1 MQANHRTLAM
11 EIDSA
16 RLYTDFDGLAEL
28 RAKAGGADKD
38 VALDEVA
45 RQFEGLLLQMMLKS
59 MRQASFGGGLLDT
72 EQSRFYRDMH
82 DQQIAIDM
90 ANSTSLGLADLIKQQ
105 LGGARAGRSEPRGPA
120 DYLADPIVSARSA
133 PAGPA
138 DSGEVRSSQAPGV
151 SASIDPVQ
159 EADIGDSPE
168 GFLRALWPAAERAA
182 AEIGLSPE
190 ALLAQ
195 AALETGWGR
204 HVMSRNGGG
213 SSHNLF
219 GIKAD
224 PRWDGER
231 VRRTTL
237 EFKDGVALKTR
248 AAFRA
253 YDSFGHSLSDYVQFI
268 QSNPR
273 YRRALEQV
281 EDERGYFREL
291 QRAGYAT
298 DPKYAEKIE
307 QILNSDVMQKLRLP
321 RQPDASTKSDAI

>member
-1 MQANHRTLAM
+1 MQ
-11 EIDSA
+11 IDSA
-16 RLYTDFDGLAEL
+16 RIYTDFDGLAKL
-28 RAKAGGADKD
+28 RAKAGEADNEA
-38 VALDEVA
+38 ALDEVA

-59 MRQASFGGGLLDT
+59 MREASFGGGMFDT
-72 EQSRFYRDMH
+72 QQSRFYRDMH

-105 LGGARAGRSEPRGPA
+105 LAGGQGGNGTPRMPA
-120 DYLADPIVSARSA
+120 DYLADPIVSARSQPVAA
-133 PAGPA
+133 PQGPGPA
-138 DSGEVRSSQAPGV
+138 SPGV
-151 SASIDPVQ
+151 DGVAVSGSRTDENAIDF
-159 EADIGDSPE
+159 GGSPE

-182 AEIGLSPE
+182 SEMGLSPE

-224 PRWDGER
+224 SSWGGDR
-231 VRRTTL
+231 VRQTTL

-253 YDSFGHSLSDYVQFI
+253 YDSYGQSLSDYVRFI

-273 YRRALEQV
+273 YRRALEV
-281 EDERGYFREL
+281 VDDERRYFREL

-298 DPKYAEKIE
+298 DPDYAEKIE
-307 QILNSDVMQKLRLP
+307 RILDSDAMRRV
-321 RQPDASTKSDAI
+321 RQPDAV